1 MRKSMGTPAMKDLEP
16 GRHRSGV
23 GVGYLRRREAVNDG
37 RTV

>member
-1 MRKSMGTPAMKDLEP
+1 MKDFEP

-37 RTV
+37 RTE